1 MIDDVCRRKCM
12 RMMPQ
17 TSKIGETPWT
27 VEDMTILY
35 EQRTYHNT
43 PYSKIAEM
51 IKRTKDSCYNKFR
64 ITKWADTTIPNHAQE
79 SIKTRRV
86 EAEKV
91 KISKTVEQSLD
102 RFRMRSDVIADKL
115 SQSVTVLPPAPLKTW
130 EPKNRVKTSHAP
142 EDMGLLLSDLHIG
155 HEHTSEE
162 TGGLS
167 EYSVDIF
174 KQRLYNLQYAVAD
187 IYELHSTLYDI
198 PALHIFS
205 LGDIVDGMN
214 EAGAWSPVYI
224 STPIYDQVVIGF
236 EELSRCIWYWLSIF
250 KDIHFYGI
258 RGNHG
263 RVAKSGAEKDYNNWD
278 NIIYKMLQL
287 KFQDNPRIH
296 FHVPQTWW
304 MMKTIRKHKFLMV
317 HGDDVKAKSPPV
329 KSFLDFEQKMT
340 GIIKE
345 IPNYTLAGHFH
356 NASEFTTHNGRCII
370 NGSFVGGDVYSL
382 RNYMPGAKPEQKLFG
397 IHDTRGITYT
407 YNIGLDEKREV
418 SNMKKGKK

>member
-205 LGDIVDGMN
+205 
-214 EAGAWSPVYI
+214 
-224 STPIYDQVVIGF
+224 
-236 EELSRCIWYWLSIF
+236 
-250 KDIHFYGI
+250 
-258 RGNHG
+258 
-263 RVAKSGAEKDYNNWD
+263 
-278 NIIYKMLQL
+278 
-287 KFQDNPRIH
+287 
-296 FHVPQTWW
+296 
-304 MMKTIRKHKFLMV
+304 
-317 HGDDVKAKSPPV
+317 
-329 KSFLDFEQKMT
+329 
-340 GIIKE
+340 
-345 IPNYTLAGHFH
+345 
-356 NASEFTTHNGRCII
+356 
-370 NGSFVGGDVYSL
+370 
-382 RNYMPGAKPEQKLFG
+382 
-397 IHDTRGITYT
+397 
-407 YNIGLDEKREV
+407 
-418 SNMKKGKK
+418 